1 MSELKVLNG
10 TKLILNAHSAP
21 IWYHSEPSDVPYSP
35 NQFFALDFFGR
46 FLQQGS
52 SNLHDIWYDSA
63 VRLLYVVHARA
74 RSRF

>member
-10 TKLILNAHSAP
+10 TKLILNAHSEP
-21 IWYHSEPSDVPYSP
+21 IGYHSEPSESP
-35 NQFFALDFFGR
+35 IPVFCPGLFGR

-52 SNLHDIWYDSA
+52 SNLHGIWYDSA

-74 RSRF
+74 CSLF